1 MQHTTRFI
9 FRQILALAALVLALP
24 VFAQAGYSLV
34 QPPQPTDNPAKIE
47 VIDFFYYTCP
57 HCKSLSVPMA
67 AWEKKLPDDVYVRKI
82 HVSFGNPAITN
93 LSRLYY
99 ALEATG
105 DLARLDQEVFKAL
118 HEQRVNLAMEGKMM
132 EWLAKQGV
140 NTQKFG
146 EAYKSFG
153 VESKVRRADQLSQS
167 YRIQGVPAIIIDGK
181 YLLEPNSPEKLL
193 ALTDELIAKVRAER
207 AAKKK

>member
-1 MQHTTRFI
+1 MHQTTRYV

-24 VFAQAGYSLV
+24 VFAQTGYTLV
-34 QPPQPTDNPAKIE
+34 QPPQPTDNPDKIE

-57 HCKSLSVPMA
+57 HCKSLSAPLT
-67 AWEKKLPDDVYVRKI
+67 AWAKKLPEDVYVRKV
-82 HVSFGNPAITN
+82 HVSFGSAAITN
-93 LSRLYY
+93 LSRLFY
-99 ALEATG
+99 ALETTG

-118 HEQRVNLAMEGKMM
+118 HEQRINLAMEGKML

-140 NTQKFG
+140 NTQKFS

-153 VESKVRRADQLSQS
+153 VESKVRRADQLSQA
-167 YRIQGVPAIIIDGK
+167 YRITGVPAIIIDGK
-181 YLLEPNSPEKLL
+181 YLLEPNAPEKLL
-193 ALTDELIAKVRAER
+193 ELADELIKKVRAER